1 MTSNSGEV
9 SLRVAEAR
17 SRDVGRFIVR
27 IPQRYMRILG
37 IEPGEYV
44 EIIGNKRSAYAQV
57 WPAYPDDED
66 KDYIRMDGVLRQN
79 AGVSIGDVV
88 RVRKANLRSA
98 QRVTIAPVGEYIRV
112 DPDYLKRAY
121 LLGKPV
127 WKGSIIEIPYYTG
140 SIRFM
145 VTSVSPGPAAY
156 VGIDTEVQIR
166 EEPVRETELT
176 APRVTWEDIGDLEEA
191 KRKIREL
198 IELPL
203 RHPEIF
209 KHLGIEPPKG
219 VLLIGPPGVGK
230 TLLAKAVATEA
241 NAYFISINGPEIM
254 SKYYGESEAKLR
266 EIFEEAKKNAPAI
279 IFIDEIDA
287 IAPKREEVTG
297 EVEKRI
303 VAQLLTLMDGLQER
317 GQVIVIG
324 ATNRPEAVDPAL
336 RRPGRFDREIYIGM
350 PDKNARREILQV
362 HTRNVPLCTE
372 EDVKEGV
379 CDPDDVV
386 NLDELAEM
394 THGYTG
400 ADLAALVKEAAMI
413 RLREAIEVKK
423 EIDLDQPQIPPEQLA
438 KIKIRRRDFLEA
450 MKYIQP
456 TVLREVIVE
465 VPEVHWDDIGGYE
478 NVKQELKEMV
488 EWPLKYPRYFE
499 ELGIEPPKGIL
510 LFGPPGTGK
519 TLLAKAV
526 ATESNANFIAVRGPE
541 ILSKW
546 FGESERAIREIFKK
560 ARMAAPC
567 VIFFDEIDA
576 IAPARGLR
584 VDSGAT
590 DRIVNQLLAEMD
602 GIAPLKNVVVI
613 AATNRPD
620 IIDPALLRPGRFD
633 RIVYVPPPDEKAR
646 FEILKVHVRNIKL
659 ADDVKDGNYKYLRDL
674 ARRTEGYTGAD
685 LAALVREAAML
696 ALRETIK
703 SGSGQAKPVGI
714 EHFEEALKIVPPSLT
729 RQDIARYEEIA
740 RNLRRA
746 LRGL

>member
-1 MTSNSGEV
+1 
-9 SLRVAEAR
+9 
-17 SRDVGRFIVR
+17 
-27 IPQRYMRILG
+27 
-37 IEPGEYV
+37 
-44 EIIGNKRSAYAQV
+44 
-57 WPAYPDDED
+57 
-66 KDYIRMDGVLRQN
+66 
-79 AGVSIGDVV
+79 
-88 RVRKANLRSA
+88 
-98 QRVTIAPVGEYIRV
+98 
-112 DPDYLKRAY
+112 
-121 LLGKPV
+121 
-127 WKGSIIEIPYYTG
+127 
-140 SIRFM
+140 
-145 VTSVSPGPAAY
+145 
-156 VGIDTEVQIR
+156 
-166 EEPVRETELT
+166 
-176 APRVTWEDIGDLEEA
+176 
-191 KRKIREL
+191 
-198 IELPL
+198 
-203 RHPEIF
+203 
-209 KHLGIEPPKG
+209 
-219 VLLIGPPGVGK
+219 
-230 TLLAKAVATEA
+230 
-241 NAYFISINGPEIM
+241 
-254 SKYYGESEAKLR
+254 
-266 EIFEEAKKNAPAI
+266 
-279 IFIDEIDA
+279 
-287 IAPKREEVTG
+287 VTG
-297 EVEKRI
+297 EVEKRV

-350 PDKNARREILQV
+350 PDKNARKEILQV

-576 IAPARGLR
+576 IAPARGYAEDSPAMDR
-584 VDSGAT
+584 VVA
-590 DRIVNQLLAEMD
+590 QLLAEMD
-602 GIAPLKNVVVI
+602 GISRLDNVVVI